1 MAHASELN
9 TILSSALN
17 ISMISTIQSTPL
29 YQNEEFLR
37 QAYHEKGL
45 SIRQIAA
52 ECGSARETIKQ
63 ALKRSGAN
71 QTPRLNLGQV
81 GYGYKLKNGRLVPNA
96 SETKITRKIIG
107 MRTAGSSYGAIADW
121 LNSEGFP
128 TKNRARGWSAAT
140 IYKIIKLSS
149 SR

>member
-1 MAHASELN
+1 MAHAIELN

-37 QAYHEKGL
+37 EMYLGKGL

-63 ALKRSGAN
+63 ALERCGIEE
-71 QTPRLNLGQV
+71 QTTRLNLGQI
-81 GYGYKLKNGRLVPNA
+81 GFGQKLKNGQLVPNA
-96 SETKITRKIIG
+96 SEAKINRKIIS
-107 MRTAGSSYGAIADW
+107 MRTSGSSYWAIADW
-121 LNSEGFP
+121 LNSKGYP
-128 TKNRARGWSAAT
+128 TKNRAKGWSAVT
-140 IYKIIKLSS
+140 IYKIIKRST
-149 SR
+149 